1 MERIENYKI
10 IELHPTRYE
19 IIIRKLYGK
28 FLENFEK
35 GIDKCEWIWYN
46 VYVRKTC
53 ESLVSNKL
61 ENNMLLW
68 WNRQTQETSPLRTL
82 YNKVALK
89 FKVELH
95 IGNFV
100 NGVG

>member
-46 VYVRKTC
+46 VYVRTSKT
-53 ESLVSNKL
+53 ELVKL
-61 ENNMLLW
+61 NMLLW
-68 WNRQTQETSPLRTL
+68 WNGLHKR
-82 YNKVALK
+82 LK
-89 FKVELH
+89 IFR
-95 IGNFV
+95 
-100 NGVG
+100 